1 MFRTDRGDDEPGGF
15 EWKKGSLPGCNDPA
29 GDDDVEVVL
38 PKTGTVSV
46 GYRAT
51 QSGC

>member
-38 PKTGTVSV
+38 GRVPNDGVA
-46 GYRAT
+46 RR
-51 QSGC
+51 